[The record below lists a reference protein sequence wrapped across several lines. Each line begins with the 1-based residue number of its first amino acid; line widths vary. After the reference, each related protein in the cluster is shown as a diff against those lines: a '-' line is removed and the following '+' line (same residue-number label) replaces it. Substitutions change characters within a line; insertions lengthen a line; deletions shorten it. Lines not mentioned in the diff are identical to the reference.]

1 MCIFTT
7 DELCS
12 FVAIGNHGLPR
23 RCIYK
28 MHLCCWKGQA
38 ILNDVSR
45 VGLTFISVWIIF
57 MITDH
62 FMLPVILSVPPV
74 IIICQDF
81 VVVTSVWFDQFSI
94 DFTAFRV
101 SVFMCGVQLCSL
113 NLWKELLHMCKSCHL
128 SIIQILWMLI
138 LCEETVMMER
148 SFFPLMYV
156 CVHVATCLFHVWSG
170 GLHPTGKVTATVQ
183 GYAVITISRNN
194 VL

>member
-1 MCIFTT
+1 MGT
-7 DELCS
+7 
-12 FVAIGNHGLPR
+12 HGLPR
-23 RCIYK
+23 RCVYK

-38 ILNDVSR
+38 MLNVSR

-74 IIICQDF
+74 LIICQDF
-81 VVVTSVWFDQFSI
+81 VIVTSVWFHLFSI
-94 DFTAFRV
+94 DFTALCV

-113 NLWKELLHMCKSCHL
+113 NVWEELLHMCKSCHL

-138 LCEETVMMER
+138 LCEGTVMMER

-156 CVHVATCLFHVWSG
+156 CMHVATCLYHVWSG
-170 GLHPTGKVTATVQ
+170 GTGKVTTTVQ
-183 GYAVITISRNN
+183 GYAVISISREN